1 VANSLD
7 VILVMTGGG
16 PGYETHTLP
25 LYAFLKAYSAMEF
38 GYASALSLVLTLL
51 LLLAVAF
58 YVRRVARQALA

>member
-1 VANSLD
+1 
-7 VILVMTGGG
+7 
-16 PGYETHTLP
+16 
-25 LYAFLKAYSAMEF
+25 MEF